1 MISEELKELIRSPI
15 LVQKILWI
23 VIVGSIVFYIS
34 FVYIFVGGSRV
45 LVISIG
51 SAIEL
56 LIYILAGIA
65 MLGSI
70 FYYRYALS
78 DNHLKKFMSKD
89 VDIELLAKN
98 PSTKEVDT
106 NKLGQLKALSP
117 SELKIYSLMFEVQK
131 ITIITLILNELIVI
145 FGSAISFMNDD
156 VSKIVPFGIVS
167 LVLSF
172 WMFPRAQSV
181 IKRVGQLISTNK

>member
-15 LVQKILWI
+15 LAQKLLWI
-23 VIVGSIVFYIS
+23 IIVGSIIFYIS
-34 FVYIFVGGSRV
+34 FVYIVVGGKSV
-45 LVISIG
+45 LVLSIS

-56 LIYILAGIA
+56 LIYVLAGIS
-65 MLGSI
+65 MFGSV

-78 DNHLKKFMSKD
+78 DNHLKKFMNKD

-98 PSTKEVDT
+98 PMSKEVDS
-106 NKLGQLKALSP
+106 NKLTQLSSLKP
-117 SELKIYSLMFEVQK
+117 IELKIYSLMFELQK

-145 FGSAISFMNDD
+145 FGSAISFINDD

-172 WMFPRAQSV
+172 WMFPKPQSL
-181 IKRVGQLISTNK
+181 IKRVQSL

>member
-15 LVQKILWI
+15 LVQKILWF
-23 VIVGSIVFYIS
+23 VIVGSIIFYIS

>member
-1 MISEELKELIRSPI
+1 MISEDLKELIRSPI
-15 LVQKILWI
+15 LVQKILWF
-23 VIVGSIVFYIS
+23 VIVGSIIFYIS

-89 VDIELLAKN
+89 VDIGLLAKS

-106 NKLGQLKALSP
+106 NKLAQLKALSP
-117 SELKIYSLMFEVQK
+117 SELKIYSLMFELQK
-131 ITIITLILNELIVI
+131 IIVVTLILNEIIVI
-145 FGSAISFMNDD
+145 LGSAISFINDD

-172 WMFPRAQSV
+172 WMFPKPQSL
-181 IKRVGQLISTNK
+181 IKRVQSL

>member
-70 FYYRYALS
+70 F
-78 DNHLKKFMSKD
+78 
-89 VDIELLAKN
+89 
-98 PSTKEVDT
+98 
-106 NKLGQLKALSP
+106 
-117 SELKIYSLMFEVQK
+117 
-131 ITIITLILNELIVI
+131 
-145 FGSAISFMNDD
+145 
-156 VSKIVPFGIVS
+156 
-167 LVLSF
+167 
-172 WMFPRAQSV
+172 
-181 IKRVGQLISTNK
+181 